1 MMLDKYSR
9 EINYLR
15 VSITDRC
22 NLRCIYCRPKE
33 GVALHGHEDILRYE
47 EMIRVIS
54 LAVKMGLIKVR
65 LTGGEPLVRR
75 GFVDFIA
82 DLNKIEGL
90 KDISLTTNG
99 ILLEQ
104 FAQGIF
110 DAGIR
115 RINVSL
121 DSLNP
126 DKYGQI
132 TRGGRLEDV
141 LRGIA
146 RAEEIGFSPI
156 KINTVA
162 IKGFNDD
169 EALDFARLAQ
179 EQPFQVRFI
188 ELMPVG
194 KTTLDYGEDYMP
206 GSQLIK
212 IIRQRYALEPL
223 KNKKNRSD
231 GPAKIFKIKGG
242 RGEIGFI
249 NPVSDHFCS
258 TCNRMRLTSDGKLRA
273 CLLND
278 AEVDLKKALRENC
291 SDAELEKLIWD
302 AVLLKPRQHDIVCTE
317 NSLRKCSR
325 NMSEIGG

>member
-1 MMLDKYSR
+1 MLDKYSR

-273 CLLND
+273 CLLNE

>member
-206 GSQLIK
+206 GAQLIK
-212 IIRQRYALEPL
+212 IIRQRYALEPV